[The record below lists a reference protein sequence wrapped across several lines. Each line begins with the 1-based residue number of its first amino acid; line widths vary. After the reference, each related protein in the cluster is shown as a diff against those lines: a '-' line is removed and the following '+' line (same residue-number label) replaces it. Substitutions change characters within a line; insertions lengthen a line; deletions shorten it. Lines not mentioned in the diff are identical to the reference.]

1 MAKGKITHDK
11 PMELS
16 LEFHKDGPK
25 VTTDNC
31 TIEQTFINL
40 LACYNSGGN
49 LPELIIEVNDIRIVG
64 PLIWLLIKYAEIA
77 AVTSIKTRNAAV
89 SCNVKTINLL
99 NRNGFH
105 VNVIVVKPRF

>member
-1 MAKGKITHDK
+1 MAKGKITHNK

-16 LEFHKDGPK
+16 LEFHKDGPTVSSIGCK
-25 VTTDNC
+25 
-31 TIEQTFINL
+31 IEETFKNL
-40 LACYNSGGN
+40 RECYNSGGE
-49 LPELIIEVNDIRIVG
+49 LPELIIEVNDIHIVG

-77 AVTSIKTRNAAV
+77 AVTSIKTRNSAV

-105 VNVIVVKPRF
+105 VNVIAVKPRF